1 MLDEESTT
9 ETTTATET
17 KEENTGQKKS
27 TSSVSS
33 VNKKEASSP
42 NKKKKKKK
50 RKPGEKSKAEKNW
63 LSHSLATHFS
73 SFDDLHEHTRDKWV
87 DAMEKTDIAA
97 GTKIMEQGDVN
108 GSYMYIV
115 GTGFFDV
122 YVSGKLVVSLGP
134 GSLFGELALLFAG
147 KNNVTCSNNTVQLEF
162 ILFHLFFCCFSL

>member
-9 ETTTATET
+9 ETTTTTET
-17 KEENTGQKKS
+17 KEENTGR
-27 TSSVSS
+27 
-33 VNKKEASSP
+33 KKEASSP
-42 NKKKKKKK
+42 KKNKKKKK
-50 RKPGEKSKAEKNW
+50 RKPGEKSKAEQNW

-97 GTKIMEQGDVN
+97 GTKIMEQGDVD

-122 YVSGKLVVSLGP
+122 YVTGKLVVSLGP

-147 KNNVTCSNNTVQLEF
+147 KNNVTCSNTVQLEF
-162 ILFHLFFCCFSL
+162 ILFHFFFVVFSLYTSYSFQKT